1 MPAIRIP
8 DVSSNAKLKA
18 IDEQLTQLRD
28 ASPAAHA
35 EIERVLPAIRAHGDD
50 AVLAWLA
57 ACRKLHDYDR
67 EAGRAFVRGSLEA
80 ERVSEEVAAWTEQAV
95 QFVRWRGAWRAL
107 EGFMMNLPRAYG
119 SLGHAGQRRWAE
131 IGFLWCGRQ
140 VDSGCAYF
148 GTPVVDLS
156 GRQGITGIEQLTQ
169 PAEELFES
177 RKLLLATYL
186 GGAIRVRNL
195 LGAQAILPWAL
206 RGADILQAARARGEA
221 YFRLES
227 EESLALLLDQLP
239 GFRLLERNRLL
250 SMLLDVWY
258 GGTFDLKEGSWSPE
272 KGRPFFETDGRT
284 LYFPAIMPKRDEA
297 VLGLLHAAGHI
308 RFGTFDRLAMKA
320 LFADA
325 GVEFPES
332 GPVSWAQLYARYGDD
347 ALRFQLVFDLC
358 EDLRVDCRVQR
369 LVPNYLQRMLATAR
383 SAPRHPDTGAYYS
396 LAVKSLEQALAAL
409 GGRQGGA
416 FDERLAP
423 LLLPSA
429 TVADAWRIAAAIHAQ
444 DSLPPVSELEA
455 FHAAYLP
462 GRGPN
467 TTRLAHPQEQDQQQ
481 QQNQSGAEGEQRP
494 QESGEDQEQ
503 SAQNAE
509 SGDERDGGRN
519 QQISGF
525 GETTGASSR
534 AAGRSEEQRANTGSS
549 DKGIPYP
556 EWDYRESRYKRNWSW
571 VQEKK
576 LAESNITE
584 TNRLMSQYSAAL
596 KRLKK
601 AIQSQKPTRMAPKLR
616 QLDGDDMDINAVVSY
631 VVERKAGRSPKPA
644 IYRRREQRQ
653 REIAVTLLADMSTSI
668 MQHLPEGGGR
678 LVDRVRAGVLLFAE
692 SMEEVGDPYSIAG
705 FCSKY
710 RDNVSYYA
718 IKNFDQPLSQDV
730 RSQIG
735 GMSGRLATR
744 MGAAI
749 RHATACFEGI
759 ESRRRLLLILSDG
772 RPEDYDDG
780 GDRRYLHEDTRMAV
794 KEAVAK
800 GVHPFCIT
808 VDTMANQYLPQIF
821 GRGHYLVLD
830 HINSL
835 PNKLPEIYFR
845 LRK

>member
-1 MPAIRIP
+1 MTSSKQQAI
-8 DVSSNAKLKA
+8 N
-18 IDEQLTQLRD
+18 EQLTQLRD
-28 ASPAAHA
+28 SSLVAHR
-35 EIERVLPAIRAHGDD
+35 ELEQVLPAIRPHGDE
-50 AVLAWLA
+50 AALAWVL

-80 ERVSEEVAAWTEQAV
+80 ERISETVVPWTEQAL
-95 QFVRWRGAWRAL
+95 QFARWRGAWRAL
-107 EGFMMNLPRAYG
+107 EGFMNNLPRAYG

-131 IGFLWCGRQ
+131 IGFVWCGRQ

-148 GTPVVDLS
+148 ATPVVDLS
-156 GRQGITGIEQLTQ
+156 GRQGITGIEQLTL

-239 GFRLLERNRLL
+239 GFRLVERNRLL
-250 SMLLDVWY
+250 AMLLDVWY
-258 GGTFDLKEGSWSPE
+258 GQCFDMKEGSWSPE
-272 KGRPFFETDGRT
+272 KGRPFVETDGRSI
-284 LYFPAIMPKRDEA
+284 YFPAIMPNRDEA
-297 VLGLLHAAGHI
+297 VLSLLHTAGHM

-320 LFADA
+320 LFRQA

-332 GPVSWAQLYARYGDD
+332 GPVSWAPLYARYGDD
-347 ALRFQLVFDLC
+347 ALRFQLIFDLC
-358 EDLRVDCRVQR
+358 EDLRVDYRIQH

-383 SAPRHPDTGAYYS
+383 SGARHAETGVYYT
-396 LAVKSLEQALAAL
+396 LAVKSVEQALAASRND
-409 GGRQGGA
+409 GVR
-416 FDERLAP
+416 DERFAP
-423 LLLPSA
+423 LLQTSA
-429 TVADAWRIAAAIHAQ
+429 TVADAWRLASAIYAQ
-444 DSLPPVSELEA
+444 DGLPPVTDLEA

-462 GRGPN
+462 GRAPN
-467 TTRLAHPQEQDQQQ
+467 TTRLAHPQQQDQQQ
-481 QQNQSGAEGEQRP
+481 QQTQSGAEGEQQP
-494 QESGEDQEQ
+494 QQNGEDQDE

-509 SGDERDGGRN
+509 SGDQRDGGKR
-519 QQISGF
+519 QEIAGF
-525 GETTGASSR
+525 GDTSGATTR

-549 DKGIPYP
+549 DKGVPYP

-584 TNRLMSQYSAAL
+584 TNRLMNQYSAAL

-601 AIQSQKPTRMAPKLR
+601 AIQAQKPTRLAPQLR
-616 QLDGDDMDINAVVSY
+616 QLDGEDMDINAVVTY
-631 VVERKAGRSPKPA
+631 VVEKKAGRSPKPA

-710 RDNVSYYA
+710 RDNVSYYT
-718 IKNFDQPLSQDV
+718 IKDFEQPLSQDV

-749 RHATACFEGI
+749 RHATACFDGI

-830 HINSL
+830 QINSL

-845 LRK
+845 LRR

>member
-1 MPAIRIP
+1 MSR
-8 DVSSNAKLKA
+8 SQERA

-28 ASPAAHA
+28 ASPDTFRD
-35 EIERVLPAIRAHGDD
+35 IEQVLPAIRPYGED
-50 AVLAWLA
+50 AALAWVL

-67 EAGRAFVRGSLEA
+67 EAGKAFIRGSREA
-80 ERVSEEVAAWTEQAV
+80 ERVSETVEQWTGQAL
-95 QFVRWRGAWRAL
+95 QFTRWRGAWRAL

-119 SLGHAGQRRWAE
+119 SLGHAGQQRWAE
-131 IGFLWCGRQ
+131 IGFVWCARQ
-140 VDSGCAYF
+140 IDSGSAYF
-148 GTPVVDLS
+148 STPVVDLS

-195 LGAQAILPWAL
+195 LGAQAVLPWAL
-206 RGADILQAARARGEA
+206 RGADILQSGRARGEA

-239 GFRLLERNRLL
+239 GFRLADRNRLL

-258 GGTFDLKEGSWSPE
+258 GQGFDLKEGSWSPE
-272 KGRPFFETDGRT
+272 KGRPFAETDGRSI
-284 LYFPAIMPKRDEA
+284 YFPAVMPNRDEA
-297 VLGLLHAAGHI
+297 VLGLLHAAGHM
-308 RFGTFDRLAMKA
+308 RFGTFDRLAMKE
-320 LFADA
+320 LFGVA

-332 GPVSWAQLYARYGDD
+332 GPVSWAPLYARYGDD
-347 ALRFQLVFDLC
+347 ALRFQLIFDLC
-358 EDLRVDCRVQR
+358 EDLRVDYRIQQ
-369 LVPNYLQRMLATAR
+369 LVPNYLQRLLATAR
-383 SAPRHPDTGAYYS
+383 SGARHPETGVYYG
-396 LAVKSLEQALAAL
+396 LAVSSVEQALAAHI
-409 GGRQGGA
+409 GNHGNDGACDGR
-416 FDERLAP
+416 FAP
-423 LLLPSA
+423 LLGPTA
-429 TVADAWRIAAAIHAQ
+429 TVADAWRIASAIYTQ
-444 DSLPPVSELEA
+444 DGLPPVSDLDA

-467 TTRLAHPQEQDQQQ
+467 TTRLAHPQQQDQQQ
-481 QQNQSGAEGEQRP
+481 QQTQSGAEGEQKP
-494 QESGEDQEQ
+494 QESGEEQEQ
-503 SAQNAE
+503 SPQNAE
-509 SGDERDGGRN
+509 SGDQRDGGRK
-519 QQISGF
+519 QEIAGYGDTS
-525 GETTGASSR
+525 GASAR
-534 AAGRSEEQRANTGSS
+534 AAGRSEDQRQSTGSS
-549 DKGIPYP
+549 DKGVPYP

-584 TNRLMSQYSAAL
+584 TNRLMIQYSSAL

-601 AIQSQKPTRMAPKLR
+601 AIQSQKPTRLAPRLR
-616 QLDGDDMDINAVVSY
+616 QMDGEDMDLNAVVSY
-631 VVERKAGRSPKPA
+631 VVERQAGRSPKPA
-644 IYRRREQRQ
+644 IYRRREMRQ

-692 SMEEVGDPYSIAG
+692 SMEEVGDAYSIAG

-718 IKNFDQPLSQDV
+718 IKSFDQSLSQDI

-749 RHATACFEGI
+749 RHATASFDGI

-821 GRGHYLVLD
+821 GRGHYMVLD

-845 LRK
+845 LRR

>member
-1 MPAIRIP
+1 MAG
-8 DVSSNAKLKA
+8 STKQQAL
-18 IDEQLTQLRD
+18 DEQLTQLRD
-28 ASPAAHA
+28 ASPAAHR
-35 EIERVLPAIRAHGDD
+35 EVESVLPAIRPHGDE
-50 AVLAWLA
+50 AALAWVI

-67 EAGRAFVRGSLEA
+67 EAGKSFVRGSLEA
-80 ERVSEEVAAWTEQAV
+80 ERVSETVVQWTEQAV
-95 QFVRWRGAWRAL
+95 QFARWRGSWRAL
-107 EGFMMNLPRAYG
+107 EGFMANLPRAYG
-119 SLGHAGQRRWAE
+119 SLGHAGQSRWAE
-131 IGFLWCGRQ
+131 IGFVWCARQ
-140 VDSGCAYF
+140 AESGCAYF
-148 GTPVVDLS
+148 TTPVVDLS
-156 GRQGITGIEQLTQ
+156 GRHGITGIEQLTQ

-186 GGAIRVRNL
+186 AGAIRVRNL
-195 LGAQAILPWAL
+195 LGAQAILPWAV
-206 RGADILQAARARGEA
+206 RGADILQSGRARGEA

-239 GFRLLERNRLL
+239 GFRLIERNRLL

-258 GGTFDLKEGSWSPE
+258 GGVFELKEGSWSPE
-272 KGRPFFETDGRT
+272 KGRPFVETDGRS
-284 LYFPAIMPKRDEA
+284 LYFPAIMPNRDEA
-297 VLGLLHAAGHI
+297 VLSLLHTAGHM
-308 RFGTFDRLAMKA
+308 RFGTFDRAAMKV
-320 LFADA
+320 LFGEA

-332 GPVSWAQLYARYGDD
+332 GPVSWAPLYARYGDD

-358 EDLRVDCRVQR
+358 EDLRVDYRIQQ
-369 LVPNYLQRMLATAR
+369 LVPNYLQRMLAASR
-383 SAPRHPDTGAYYS
+383 SGVRHPETGVYYS
-396 LAVKSLEQALAAL
+396 LAVKSIEDALAAA
-409 GGRQGGA
+409 RNDGA
-416 FDERLAP
+416 RDERYTPLLAP
-423 LLLPSA
+423 AA
-429 TVADAWRIAAAIHAQ
+429 TVADAWRVASRIYQ
-444 DSLPPVSELEA
+444 QGGLPAVSDLEA

-467 TTRLAHPQEQDQQQ
+467 TTRLAHPQQQDEQQQ
-481 QQNQSGAEGEQRP
+481 QTQSGAEGEQRP
-494 QESGEDQEQ
+494 QDDGEEQET
-503 SAQNAE
+503 APQNAE
-509 SGDERDGGRN
+509 SGDQRDGGRK
-519 QQISGF
+519 QEVTGF
-525 GETTGASSR
+525 GDTSGASAR

-549 DKGIPYP
+549 DKGEPYP

-584 TNRLMSQYSAAL
+584 TNRLMNQYGAAL

-601 AIQSQKPTRMAPKLR
+601 AIQSQKPTRMAPQLR
-616 QLDGDDMDINAVVSY
+616 QLDGDDMDLNAVVSY
-631 VVERKAGRSPKPA
+631 VVERRAGRSPKPA
-644 IYRRREQRQ
+644 IYRRREMRQ

-718 IKNFDQPLSQDV
+718 IKGFDEPLTQDI

-749 RHATACFEGI
+749 RHATASFQRI

-794 KEAVAK
+794 KEAVAR

-830 HINSL
+830 QINSL

-845 LRK
+845 LRR

>member
-1 MPAIRIP
+1 MA
-8 DVSSNAKLKA
+8 SNRQQAL
-18 IDEQLTQLRD
+18 DEQLTQLRD
-28 ASPAAHA
+28 GSPAAYR
-35 EIERVLPAIRAHGDD
+35 EIEPVLPAIRPHGDD
-50 AVLAWLA
+50 AALAWVI

-67 EAGRAFVRGSLEA
+67 EAGKSFIRGSLEA
-80 ERVSEEVAAWTEQAV
+80 ERVSETVVQWTEQAV
-95 QFVRWRGAWRAL
+95 QFIRWRGSWRAL
-107 EGFMMNLPRAYG
+107 EGFMANLPRAYG
-119 SLGHAGQRRWAE
+119 SLGHAGQQRWAE
-131 IGFLWCGRQ
+131 IGFTWCARQ
-140 VDSGCAYF
+140 VESGCAYF
-148 GTPVVDLS
+148 TTPVVDLS
-156 GRQGITGIEQLTQ
+156 GRHGITGIEQLTQ

-186 GGAIRVRNL
+186 AGAIRVRNL
-195 LGAQAILPWAL
+195 LGAQAILPWAV
-206 RGADILQAARARGEA
+206 RGADILQSGRARGEA

-239 GFRLLERNRLL
+239 GFRLIERNRLL

-258 GGTFDLKEGSWSPE
+258 GGVFELKEGSWSPE
-272 KGRPFFETDGRT
+272 KGRPFVETDGRSI
-284 LYFPAIMPKRDEA
+284 YFPAIMPNRDEA
-297 VLGLLHAAGHI
+297 VLSLLHTAGHM
-308 RFGTFDRLAMKA
+308 RFGTFDRLAMKE
-320 LFADA
+320 LFGEA
-325 GVEFPES
+325 GVDFPES
-332 GPVSWAQLYARYGDD
+332 GPVSWAPLYARYGDD
-347 ALRFQLVFDLC
+347 ALRFQLIFDLC
-358 EDLRVDCRVQR
+358 EDLRVDYRIQQ
-369 LVPNYLQRMLATAR
+369 LVPNYLQRMLSASR
-383 SAPRHPDTGAYYS
+383 SGVRHPETGVYYN
-396 LAVKSLEQALAAL
+396 LAVKSIEHALSTL
-409 GGRQGGA
+409 IDQYGNDGVR
-416 FDERLAP
+416 DERYTP
-423 LLLPSA
+423 LLSLSA
-429 TVADAWRIAAAIHAQ
+429 TVADAWRVATRIYKQAA
-444 DSLPPVSELEA
+444 LPPVGDLEA

-467 TTRLAHPQEQDQQQ
+467 TTRLAHPQQQDEQQQ
-481 QQNQSGAEGEQRP
+481 QTQSGAEGEQRP
-494 QESGEDQEQ
+494 QDDGEEQ
-503 SAQNAE
+503 DTTPQNAE
-509 SGDERDGGRN
+509 SGDQRDGGRK
-519 QQISGF
+519 QEITGF
-525 GETTGASSR
+525 GDTSGASAR
-534 AAGRSEEQRANTGSS
+534 AAGRSEDQRQNAGSS
-549 DKGIPYP
+549 DKGEPYP

-584 TNRLMSQYSAAL
+584 TNRLMNQYGTAL

-601 AIQSQKPTRMAPKLR
+601 AIQAQKPTRLAPQLR

-631 VVERKAGRSPKPA
+631 VVERRAGRSPKPA
-644 IYRRREQRQ
+644 IYRRREMRQ

-718 IKNFDQPLSQDV
+718 IKGFEEPLTQDI

-749 RHATACFEGI
+749 RHATASFQRV

-794 KEAVAK
+794 KEAVAR

-845 LRK
+845 LRR

>member
-1 MPAIRIP
+1 MTRTTPQ
-8 DVSSNAKLKA
+8 A

-28 ASPAAHA
+28 ASAAA
-35 EIERVLPAIRAHGDD
+35 CRETEQVLPHIRAHGEE
-50 AVLAWLA
+50 VTLAWVV
-57 ACRKLHDYDR
+57 ACRRLHEYDR
-67 EAGRAFVRGSLEA
+67 EAGKAFIRGSREA
-80 ERVSEEVAAWTEQAV
+80 ERISETVSPWTEQAL

-107 EGFMMNLPRAYG
+107 EGYMANLPRAYG

-131 IGFLWCGRQ
+131 IGFVWCARQ
-140 VDSGCAYF
+140 IDSGCAYF
-148 GTPVVDLS
+148 TTPVVDLS

-186 GGAIRVRNL
+186 AGGIRVRNL

-206 RGADILQAARARGEA
+206 RGADIMQSGRARGEA

-239 GFRLLERNRLL
+239 GFRLLERQRLL
-250 SMLLDVWY
+250 TMLLDVWY
-258 GGTFDLKEGSWSPE
+258 GQSFEVKEGSWSPE
-272 KGRPFFETDGRT
+272 KGRPFVETDGRT
-284 LYFPAIMPKRDEA
+284 IYFPAVMPNRDEG
-297 VLGLLHAAGHI
+297 VLGALHTAGHM
-308 RFGTFDRLAMKA
+308 RFGTFDRLAMRE
-320 LFADA
+320 LFGGA
-325 GVEFPES
+325 GVEFPET
-332 GPVSWAQLYARYGDD
+332 GPVSWAPLYARYGDD
-347 ALRFQLVFDLC
+347 ALRFQLIFDLC
-358 EDLRVDCRVQR
+358 EDLRVDFRVQQ
-369 LVPNYLQRMLATAR
+369 LVPNYLQRLLATAR
-383 SAPRHPDTGAYYS
+383 SGPRHPETGVYYG
-396 LAVKSLEQALAAL
+396 LAVESLEQALAATRND
-409 GGRQGGA
+409 GVR
-416 FDERLAP
+416 DERFAP
-423 LLLPSA
+423 LLDPAA
-429 TVADAWRIAAAIHAQ
+429 TVADAWRVATAIYTKGG
-444 DSLPPVSELEA
+444 LPPVTDLEA

-467 TTRLAHPQEQDQQQ
+467 TTRLAHPQQQDQNQQ
-481 QQNQSGAEGEQRP
+481 QTQSGAEGEQRP
-494 QESGEDQEQ
+494 QDGADEANE
-503 SAQNAE
+503 APQNAE
-509 SGDERDGGRN
+509 SGDERDGGKR
-519 QQISGF
+519 QEIAGF
-525 GETTGASSR
+525 GDTSGASSR
-534 AAGRSEEQRANTGSS
+534 ASGRSEDQRPGTGASE
-549 DKGIPYP
+549 KGIGYP
-556 EWDYRESRYKRNWSW
+556 EWDYRETRYKRNWSW

-584 TNRLMSQYSAAL
+584 TNRLMNQYAIAL

-601 AIQSQKPTRMAPKLR
+601 AIQAQKPTRLAPQLR
-616 QLDGDDMDINAVVSY
+616 QLDGEDMDLNAVVSY
-631 VVERKAGRSPKPA
+631 IVEKHAGRSPKPT
-644 IYRRREQRQ
+644 IYRRREMRQ

-710 RDNVSYYA
+710 RDNVSYYT
-718 IKNFDQPLSQDV
+718 IKDFEQPLSQDI

-749 RHATACFEGI
+749 RHATACFDGI

-794 KEAVAK
+794 KEAVAR

-821 GRGHYLVLD
+821 GRGHYMVLD

-835 PNKLPEIYFR
+835 PKKLPEIYFR
-845 LRK
+845 LRR

>member
-1 MPAIRIP
+1 MAR
-8 DVSSNAKLKA
+8 STQHA
-18 IDEQLTQLRD
+18 IDEQLAQLRD
-28 ASPAAHA
+28 ASSLAHR
-35 EIERVLPAIRAHGDD
+35 EVEQVLPQITPHGEDTT
-50 AVLAWLA
+50 LAWVT
-57 ACRKLHDYDR
+57 ACRRLNEYDR
-67 EAGRAFVRGSLEA
+67 EAGKAFVRGSREA
-80 ERVSEEVAAWTEQAV
+80 ERVSETVLPWTEQAL
-95 QFVRWRGAWRAL
+95 QFLRWRGAWRAL
-107 EGFMMNLPRAYG
+107 EGYMANLPRAYG

-131 IGFLWCGRQ
+131 IGFIWCERQ
-140 VDSGCAYF
+140 IDSGSAYF
-148 GTPVVDLS
+148 ATPVVDLS

-186 GGAIRVRNL
+186 AGAIRVRNL

-206 RGADILQAARARGEA
+206 RGADILQSGRARGEA

-239 GFRLLERNRLL
+239 GFRLTERHRLVA
-250 SMLLDVWY
+250 MLLDVWY
-258 GGTFDLKEGSWSPE
+258 GQGFDVKEGSWSPE
-272 KGRPFFETDGRT
+272 KGRPFVETDGRT
-284 LYFPAIMPKRDEA
+284 IYFPAVMPNRDEA
-297 VLGLLHAAGHI
+297 VLGALHTAAHM
-308 RFGTFDRLAMKA
+308 RFGTFDRLAMKE
-320 LFADA
+320 LFGDA
-325 GVEFPES
+325 GAEFPEA
-332 GPVSWAQLYARYGDD
+332 GPVSWAPLYARYGDD
-347 ALRFQLVFDLC
+347 ALRFQLIFDLC
-358 EDLRVDCRVQR
+358 EDLRVDFRVQQ
-369 LVPNYLQRMLATAR
+369 LVPNYLQRLLATAR
-383 SAPRHPDTGAYYS
+383 SAPRHPETGVYYG
-396 LAVKSLEQALAAL
+396 LAVESIEQALAAL
-409 GGRQGGA
+409 IHQYGNDGVR
-416 FDERLAP
+416 DERFAP
-423 LLLPSA
+423 LLDPAA
-429 TVADAWRIAAAIHAQ
+429 TVADAWRLAAAIYK
-444 DSLPPVSELEA
+444 DKGLPPVTDLEA

-467 TTRLAHPQEQDQQQ
+467 TTRLAHPQEQDQNQQ
-481 QQNQSGAEGEQRP
+481 QTQSGAEGEQRP
-494 QESGEDQEQ
+494 QDGADESNE
-503 SAQNAE
+503 SPQNAE
-509 SGDERDGGRN
+509 SGDERDGGKR
-519 QQISGF
+519 QEIAGF
-525 GETTGASSR
+525 GDTSGSSSR
-534 AAGRSEEQRANTGSS
+534 ATGRSDEQRPGSGAS
-549 DKGIPYP
+549 EKGIGYP

-584 TNRLMSQYSAAL
+584 TNRLMNQYAAAL

-601 AIQSQKPTRMAPKLR
+601 AIQAQKPTRLAPQLR
-616 QLDGDDMDINAVVSY
+616 QLDGEDMDLNAVVSY
-631 VVERKAGRSPKPA
+631 IVEKHAGRSPKPA
-644 IYRRREQRQ
+644 IYRRREMRQ

-692 SMEEVGDPYSIAG
+692 GMEEVGDPYSIAG

-710 RDNVSYYA
+710 RDNVSYYT
-718 IKNFDQPLSQDV
+718 IKDFEEPLSQDI

-821 GRGHYLVLD
+821 GRGHYMVLD

-845 LRK
+845 LRR

>member
-1 MPAIRIP
+1 MGGLRAT
-8 DVSSNAKLKA
+8 DVSSKSRQQA
-18 IDEQLTQLRD
+18 IDEQLTRLRD
-28 ASPAAHA
+28 ASLVAHR
-35 EIERVLPAIRAHGDD
+35 EIEQVLPAIRPHGDD
-50 AVLAWLA
+50 VALAWIV
-57 ACRKLHDYDR
+57 ACRRLYDYDR
-67 EAGRAFVRGSLEA
+67 EAGRSFIHGSGEA
-80 ERVSEEVAAWTEQAV
+80 ERVSETVAPWTEQALE
-95 QFVRWRGAWRAL
+95 FMRWRGAWRAL
-107 EGFMMNLPRAYG
+107 EGFMANLPRAYG

-131 IGFLWCGRQ
+131 IGLLWCGRQ
-140 VDSGCAYF
+140 IDSGCAYF
-148 GTPVVDLS
+148 STPVVDLS

-186 GGAIRVRNL
+186 TGAIRVRNL
-195 LGAQAILPWAL
+195 LGAQAILPWAS
-206 RGADILQAARARGEA
+206 RGADILQSGRARGEA

-239 GFRLLERNRLL
+239 GYRLVDRNRLL
-250 SMLLDVWY
+250 MMLLDVWF
-258 GGTFDLKEGSWSPE
+258 GGRFELKEGSWSPE
-272 KGRPFFETDGRT
+272 KGRPFVETDGRSI
-284 LYFPAIMPKRDEA
+284 YFPAVMPNRDEA
-297 VLGLLHAAGHI
+297 VLATLHAAGHV
-308 RFGTFDRLAMKA
+308 RFGTFDYIQMKA
-320 LFADA
+320 LFGEA
-325 GVEFPES
+325 GVAFPES
-332 GPVSWAQLYARYGDD
+332 GPVSWAPLFARYGDD
-347 ALRFQLVFDLC
+347 ALRFQLLFDLC
-358 EDLRVDCRVQR
+358 EDLRVDARVQQ
-369 LVPNYLQRMLATAR
+369 LVPNYLVRLLATAR
-383 SAPRHPDTGAYYS
+383 AGPRHLETGAYYS
-396 LAVKSLEQALAAL
+396 LAVTSVEQALAAARND
-409 GGRQGGA
+409 GVR
-416 FDERLAP
+416 DERFAP
-423 LLLPSA
+423 LLDPAA
-429 TVADAWRIAAAIHAQ
+429 TVADAWRVASALYAGEG
-444 DSLPPVSELEA
+444 LPPVTDLEA

-467 TTRLAHPQEQDQQQ
+467 TTRLAHPQQQDQQQ
-481 QQNQSGAEGEQRP
+481 QQTQAGAEAEQRP
-494 QESGEDQEQ
+494 QEGGEEQEQ
-503 SAQNAE
+503 SPQNAE
-509 SGDERDGGRN
+509 SGDQRDNGRK
-519 QQISGF
+519 QEIAGVGDTSG
-525 GETTGASSR
+525 AAAR
-534 AAGRSEEQRANTGSS
+534 AAGRSEDQAQNTGSS
-549 DKGIPYP
+549 DKGVPYP

-576 LAESNITE
+576 LSESNITE
-584 TNRLMSQYSAAL
+584 THRLMNQYAVAF

-601 AIQSQKPTRMAPKLR
+601 AIQAQKPTRLAPRLR
-616 QLDGDDMDINAVVSY
+616 QLDGEDMDLNAVVSY
-631 VVERKAGRSPKPA
+631 VVEKSAGRSPKPA
-644 IYRRREQRQ
+644 IYRRREMRQ

-718 IKNFDQPLSQDV
+718 IKGFEDPLTENI

-749 RHATACFEGI
+749 RHATAGFEGI

-821 GRGHYLVLD
+821 GPGHYLVLD

-845 LRK
+845 LRR